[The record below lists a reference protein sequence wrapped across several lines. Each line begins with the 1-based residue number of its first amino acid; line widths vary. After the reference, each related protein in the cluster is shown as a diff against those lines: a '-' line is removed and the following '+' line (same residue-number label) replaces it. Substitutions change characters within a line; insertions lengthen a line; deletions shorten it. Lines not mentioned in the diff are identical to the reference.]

1 MKFHSDSI
9 LPISPPQKK
18 WKWGE
23 KVHRI
28 LRFNKCYHLATA
40 VNKSVI
46 FLSLNS
52 ASFEVSPPSSPQAPG
67 MKLLCH
73 VMVSNGMSYK

>member
-9 LPISPPQKK
+9 LPIPPQKMK
-18 WKWGE
+18 VGGE
-23 KVHRI
+23 VHRI
-28 LRFNKCYHLATA
+28 LGFNKCYHLATA
-40 VNKSVI
+40 VIKSVI
-46 FLSLNS
+46 FLPLYS